1 MSNQLISSI
10 SGIRGIIG
18 SGLNPE
24 VIIAY
29 INAFTNLIN
38 GNKVIIGRD
47 GRITGKIISD
57 IVSSTFQYLGYEVF
71 DIGINPT
78 PSVQLAVES
87 FCADGG
93 VAITASHNPIEWN
106 GLKFISRTGM
116 FLVPSEYETMM
127 NYFKNPIK
135 NYKEWNR
142 LGKYTQIK
150 DFGNEHI
157 QKILDLPFIKQRKIK
172 ERKFKVVV
180 DCVNASGSEIIP
192 KLLTKLGC
200 EVVKINCDLNGVF
213 PHTPE
218 PLPQNLTDLSKKVIE
233 ENADL
238 GIAVDPDADRLVL
251 ICENGEPFGEENT
264 ITQAT
269 KFILSKKKGNVV
281 VNISTTKA
289 IDDIVKKYS
298 GTLIKTPVGEINVA
312 NKMREVNAIIGGEGS
327 GGVILPDVH
336 LGRDSLVGIAI
347 TLQHLVEFSGSL
359 SQLKKSLPEYY
370 MSKDKIELNS
380 IEEAKNILDKLI
392 ENHKKDNIE
401 LMDGL
406 RIDYDNSW
414 VIIRKSNTEPIIRI
428 YSEAK
433 TLTEAKELSDK
444 LKNEIITLRS

>member
-10 SGIRGIIG
+10 SGVRGIIG

-24 VIIAY
+24 IIIAY
-29 INAFTNLIN
+29 INAFSNLIK
-38 GNKVIIGRD
+38 GNKIIIGRD
-47 GRITGKIISD
+47 GRLTGKVISD
-57 IVSSTFQYLGYEVF
+57 IVSSIFQYLGYEVF

-78 PSVQLAVES
+78 PSVQLAVEA

-116 FLVPSEYETMM
+116 FLVPTEYEKMM
-127 NYFKNPIK
+127 NFYKNPIN
-135 NYKEWNR
+135 NYKEWNK

-157 QKILDLPFIKQRKIK
+157 QRVLDLPFIKPRKIK

-200 EVVKINCDLNGVF
+200 EVIKINCELNGIF

-233 ENADL
+233 EKADL

-251 ICENGEPFGEENT
+251 ICEDGEPFGEENT
-264 ITQAT
+264 ITQAA
-269 KFILSKKKGNVV
+269 KFILSKKKGHVV

-289 IDDIVKKYS
+289 VDDIVKKYS
-298 GTLIKTPVGEINVA
+298 GILIKTPVGEINVA
-312 NKMREVNAIIGGEGS
+312 NKMKEVNAVIGGEGS

-359 SQLKKSLPEYY
+359 AQLKKSLPEYY
-370 MSKDKIELNS
+370 MNKDKVELS
-380 IEEAKNILDKLI
+380 SLEEANVILDKLI

-433 TLTEAKELSDK
+433 TLIEAKELSDK
-444 LKNEIITLRS
+444 LKNEIITLR

>member
-1 MSNQLISSI
+1 
-10 SGIRGIIG
+10 
-18 SGLNPE
+18 
-24 VIIAY
+24 
-29 INAFTNLIN
+29 
-38 GNKVIIGRD
+38 
-47 GRITGKIISD
+47 
-57 IVSSTFQYLGYEVF
+57 
-71 DIGINPT
+71 
-78 PSVQLAVES
+78 
-87 FCADGG
+87 
-93 VAITASHNPIEWN
+93 
-106 GLKFISRTGM
+106 
-116 FLVPSEYETMM
+116 
-127 NYFKNPIK
+127 
-135 NYKEWNR
+135 
-142 LGKYTQIK
+142 
-150 DFGNEHI
+150 
-157 QKILDLPFIKQRKIK
+157 
-172 ERKFKVVV
+172 VV

-200 EVVKINCDLNGVF
+200 EVVKINCELNGIF

-312 NKMREVNAIIGGEGS
+312 NKMKEVNAIIGGEGS